1 MKQYEKI
8 PKMLKE
14 LPQWVNWKAELRDG
28 EDKPTKVP
36 YDPKTLG
43 AVRAKTNDSS
53 TWGTFEQASKSMK
66 RHGFDGVGFVVTK
79 DDDFVGFDLDKCVD
93 KETGKIEEW
102 AKNIVATIDSYTER
116 SPSKTG
122 LRILV
127 KGTLP
132 PGPRKKGG
140 FEIYDSGRYF
150 TITGDHVE
158 ATPLS
163 IEYRQKE
170 IDRIY
175 TEYLCRQN
183 QIAAKS
189 PDEKDPSPQT
199 GKPSA
204 AGYSS
209 PSPSYNDDEILNRA
223 IQSKYGEKFKRLF
236 EGDHSGYPSHSEGDL
251 ALCRAFAFFGA
262 RDSSQIDDLFRK
274 SKLFRPKWDERRSAD
289 GKTYGE
295 LTITKAL
302 TESKT
307 ETSSP
312 KKRSVLDIL
321 GEFELFHDFSN
332 TAWITFALG
341 DHHETTELH
350 SSVFVDWLRYRHIS
364 EFGKPIGGSA
374 LKNLLSTLTAKAQF
388 ESPEYQLN
396 IRIAKHKGRIYIDLC
411 NKKREVIRISK
422 RSWKISASDKCPVKF
437 RRTAGMLPLPH
448 PERGGD
454 LNDLKKV
461 IKLADKANFIL
472 VVAWLIGAYN
482 PEGPYPIL
490 LITGQHGSTKTSAAQ
505 ALRNLVDPSKANTR
519 SFPKKEHDLIISA
532 NNSWVLAFDNV
543 SAVTEWQS
551 DAMCRLATGS
561 GFATRKLYE
570 DDVEVIFSSK
580 RPIVFN
586 GIEPLV
592 YGHDL
597 IDRCIMVE
605 LLPVTEDE
613 RKAERKLKRRFKK
626 LQPKLL
632 GVLCDALSA
641 ALRNMKDTKI
651 KRLPRMAD
659 FAVWVSA
666 AESALPWKEGKF
678 LKCYRN
684 NISQATEKSLESDIV
699 ATAVKDMIDS
709 RTKWKGTATELLK
722 ELEDFVIENV
732 SQSKMWPKTANHLTR
747 RIKMAAPFL
756 KKQGVKVGFLRKSD
770 KRIIRIKK
778 TKKDQEE

>member
-8 PKMLKE
+8 PKILKE

-28 EDKPTKVP
+28 EDKATKVP
-36 YDPKTLG
+36 YDPKTIG
-43 AVRAKTNDSS
+43 TVRAKTNDSS

-122 LRILV
+122 IRVIA
-127 KGTLP
+127 KGVLP
-132 PGPRKKGG
+132 KGPRRKGG

-150 TITGDHVE
+150 TITGDHLGG
-158 ATPLS
+158 TPLS
-163 IEYRQKE
+163 IEPRQNE

-175 TEYLCRQN
+175 TEYLCQQN

-189 PDEKDPSPQT
+189 PDEKDPNPQT

-289 GKTYGE
+289 GKTYGQ

-350 SSVFVDWLRYRHIS
+350 SSVFVDWLRYRHIT

-461 IKLADKANFIL
+461 IKLADKPNFIL

-732 SQSKMWPKTANHLTR
+732 SQSKMWPKTANHLAR